1 MHTKFL
7 THPLN
12 IYYLTDLKTS
22 HAFLL
27 NTGRKNHLFTDGRY
41 VKKAQKIAQKNTAR
55 IDHFDVIDLG
65 ENPNQTLQNFLKKS
79 RLKTLEYEDH
89 RLTVKNFNILKKTAR
104 GLRIKWKPIKHPIE
118 ELRAIKTAEELR
130 SIQIAQHL
138 TDQIFYSIKPILR
151 QGITE
156 IEVANFIKKKTFDH
170 LNASLAFDPIV
181 AFGKN
186 TSIPHHDASLKK
198 LKKGELILVDMG
210 VAYNGYASDMTRM
223 IFTKTPTQKEEKIY
237 NLVLCGQKTAFDA
250 LRPGV
255 MAKTLDA
262 KVRRLFK
269 KAGFPTQ
276 FTHSL
281 GHGVGLEIHE
291 MPSLSAKSK
300 TVLKPNMVFTLEP
313 GLYFP
318 GEFGMRIEDLVLV
331 TSTSAKTLTKTSK
344 GIMKVLI

>member
-1 MHTKFL
+1 MPSLL

-12 IYYLTDLKTS
+12 IFYLTGVQSS
-22 HAFLL
+22 HATLL
-27 NTGRKNHLFTDGRY
+27 NTGKKNYLITDGRY
-41 VKKAQKIAQKNTAR
+41 VEKAEKIAPLK
-55 IDHFDVIDLG
+55 DFSVIDPKNDYKKTIQSL
-65 ENPNQTLQNFLKKS
+65 LKKH
-79 RLKTLEYEDH
+79 KIHTLEYEDH
-89 RLTVKNFNILKKTAR
+89 RLTVKNFNILKKTTR
-104 GLRIKWKPIKHPIE
+104 GLGIKWKPIQHPIE
-118 ELRAIKTAEELR
+118 EQRAIKSTRELKA
-130 SIQIAQHL
+130 IQTAQHL

-181 AFGKN
+181 AFGQN

-210 VAYNGYASDMTRM
+210 VAYQGYASDMTRM
-223 IFTKTPTQKEEKIY
+223 IFTKTPTKKEEEIY

-255 MAKTLDA
+255 MAKNLDA
-262 KVRRLFK
+262 KVRRLFE
-269 KAGFPTQ
+269 KAGYPTQ

-300 TVLKPNMVFTLEP
+300 TVLKPNMVVTLEP

-318 GEFGMRIEDLVLV
+318 GEFGVRIEDLVLV
-331 TSTSAKTLTKTSK
+331 TATGAKTLTKTSK
-344 GIMKVLI
+344 KMKVISL

>member
-1 MHTKFL
+1 MPSLL

-12 IYYLTDLKTS
+12 IFYLTGVQSS
-22 HAFLL
+22 HATLL
-27 NTGRKNHLFTDGRY
+27 NTSKKNYLIIDGRY
-41 VKKAQKIAQKNTAR
+41 VEKAEKIAKQKN
-55 IDHFDVIDLG
+55 FFVIDPKNDYKKTIQSL
-65 ENPNQTLQNFLKKS
+65 LKKH
-79 RLKTLEYEDH
+79 KINTLEYEDH

-104 GLRIKWKPIKHPIE
+104 GLGIKWKPIQHPIE
-118 ELRAIKTAEELR
+118 ELRAIKSASELKA
-130 SIQIAQHL
+130 IQTAQHL
-138 TDQIFYSIKPILR
+138 TDQIFYSIRTILR

-170 LNASLAFDPIV
+170 LNASLAFEPIV
-181 AFGKN
+181 AFGQN

-237 NLVLCGQKTAFDA
+237 NLVLLGQKTAFDA
-250 LRPGV
+250 LRPEV
-255 MAKTLDA
+255 MAKTLDT
-262 KVRRLFK
+262 KVRRVFK
-269 KAGFPTQ
+269 KAGYPTQ

-291 MPSLSAKSK
+291 MPSLSAKIK
-300 TVLKPNMVFTLEP
+300 TILKPNMVVTLEP

-318 GEFGMRIEDLVLV
+318 GKFGVRIEDLVLV
-331 TSTSAKTLTKTSK
+331 TATGAKTLTKTSK
-344 GIMKVLI
+344 KISVISL